1 MSYISDAEI
10 RYYLHVSIEI
20 ENYHRERYAKAINDL
35 DELIRKSLSSQDFE
49 QFLKQHSS
57 NLRDFLRGLTRVV
70 KYESKSSLEE
80 SKPSLEE
87 SKPSLQE
94 SKSLIFWKKNNTKDE
109 AIYFVKVF
117 TNRVHF
123 LRRVREDGF
132 DLGIPK
138 EIPLPD

>member
-10 RYYLHVSIEI
+10 RYYRYVSPEI
-20 ENYHRERYAKAINDL
+20 LDYHRERYAKAINDL
-35 DELIRKSLSSQDFE
+35 DELIQKSLSSQDFE
-49 QFLKQHSS
+49 QFLKQHSE
-57 NLRDFLRGLTRVV
+57 NLREFLQGLTRVV
-70 KYESKSSLEE
+70 KYESKQ
-80 SKPSLEE
+80 
-87 SKPSLQE
+87 SLQE
-94 SKSLIFWKKNNTKDE
+94 SKSLIFWKKNDTKDE